1 MVKAG
6 ITVFS
11 SCREL
16 EYILERSQRGEKER
30 KREKDKRR
38 AGREEEFKSVMIL
51 LPLHARSFWCG

>member
-16 EYILERSQRGEKER
+16 EYTLERSQRGEKER

-38 AGREEEFKSVMIL
+38 AGREEKMSCTV
-51 LPLHARSFWCG
+51 PLI

>member
-38 AGREEEFKSVMIL
+38 AGREEEFIRVL
-51 LPLHARSFWCG
+51 

>member
-16 EYILERSQRGEKER
+16 EYTLERSQRGEKER

-38 AGREEEFKSVMIL
+38 AGREEEFKSVL
-51 LPLHARSFWCG
+51 